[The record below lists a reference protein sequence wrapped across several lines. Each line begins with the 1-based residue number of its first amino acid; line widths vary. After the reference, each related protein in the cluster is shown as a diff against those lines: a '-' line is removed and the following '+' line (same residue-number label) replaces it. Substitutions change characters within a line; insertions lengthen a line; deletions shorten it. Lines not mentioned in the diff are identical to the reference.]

1 MPSNFGRDLTHL
13 VVLAVLV
20 VVLLVVLTKFQWI
33 HCSQIPGWCNIYCD
47 VIVRSHSQVAILYG
61 GEGDGIGNPYID
73 AAHPGSLEER
83 IRSLRPDIALVPIPV
98 ADLSFGLLRRY
109 DVVILERA
117 KNVTSRQTRVLADY
131 LERGGTLVLVG
142 DSATVH
148 AIDAY
153 DVLEAEQKNA
163 SFYRELSRNLIIR
176 NETWDSAYAKESI
189 KRWQESVSFDILND
203 SSRVR
208 TGFRLLKSAVAAD
221 YNKTVYRSRGH
232 FANLTIVR
240 PDHLVAKGLVRTL
253 TNTFI
258 QEYAVV
264 HVDPSAA
271 DVLAFLED
279 GADRYPGILETRFA
293 GRVIYFAFPPERV
306 NSNTL
311 LTNMWD
317 YIAACSGTPF
327 APDRSAEESENRD

>member
-20 VVLLVVLTKFQWI
+20 VVLLVVLTKFQWV

-61 GEGDGIGNPYID
+61 PEGDGIGNPYID
-73 AAHPGSLEER
+73 PDHPGSLEEK

-98 ADLSFGLLRRY
+98 ADLSQGLLRRY
-109 DVVILERA
+109 DVIILERA
-117 KNVTSRQTRVLADY
+117 KTLTSLQTRVLSDY
-131 LERGGTLVLVG
+131 LERGGTLVMVG

-148 AIDAY
+148 TIDPY
-153 DVLEAEQKNA
+153 DVLTAETENA
-163 SFYRELSRNLIIR
+163 SFYRELSRQLVIR
-176 NETWDSAYAKESI
+176 NQSWDSQYAKDSL
-189 KRWQESVSFDILND
+189 KAFQETEWFDILND

-208 TGFRLLKSAVAAD
+208 TGFRLLKAAVAAD
-221 YNKTVYRSRGH
+221 YNRTVYRSRGH
-232 FANLTIVR
+232 YSNLTIVR
-240 PDHLVAKGLVRTL
+240 PDHLVSKGLVHTL

-258 QEYAVV
+258 QEYAIVRA
-264 HVDPSAA
+264 DPSSA

-279 GADRYPGILETRFA
+279 GSQRYPGIIETRFA
-293 GRVIYFAFPPERV
+293 GKVIYFAFPPEDV

-311 LTNMWD
+311 ITNLWD

-327 APDRSAEESENRD
+327 APDRSAAEAENRD